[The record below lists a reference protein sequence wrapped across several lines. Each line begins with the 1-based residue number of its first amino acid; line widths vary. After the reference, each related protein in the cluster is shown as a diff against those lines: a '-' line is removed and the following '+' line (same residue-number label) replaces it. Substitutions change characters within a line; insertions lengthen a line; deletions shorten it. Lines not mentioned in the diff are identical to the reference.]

1 MEPPLTPHAPQ
12 TDNFKVSIATYLP
25 CPAHHHHYQDYSY
38 SHITAVMYSLCPS
51 PLAHSTGC
59 IASPAREEG
68 VWWSGCSGHGTE
80 ECLEFYLN
88 SIIMRMRVH
97 LPREK
102 NYCMQQQQLSCRVCG
117 KELTDHRERRVLHS
131 SANKEVLPVL
141 EKYISQ
147 GRINPAMISP
157 IASGG
162 PWICKHP
169 CYKELKRVQ
178 EIQNELQTLDI
189 KLRGKIGS
197 TYGVES
203 IPITFRVEIIQ
214 DHLSPLWKIK
224 QHLEPSKL
232 YHCIKITHHLFT
244 VCASSTTKATRLS

>member
-1 MEPPLTPHAPQ
+1 
-12 TDNFKVSIATYLP
+12 
-25 CPAHHHHYQDYSY
+25 
-38 SHITAVMYSLCPS
+38 
-51 PLAHSTGC
+51 
-59 IASPAREEG
+59 
-68 VWWSGCSGHGTE
+68 
-80 ECLEFYLN
+80 
-88 SIIMRMRVH
+88 MRMRVH
-97 LPREK
+97 FAVGKKLLHAAAMR
-102 NYCMQQQQLSCRVCG
+102 QLSCRVCG

-157 IASGG
+157 IANGG

-203 IPITFRVEIIQ
+203 IPITFRVEQAYFI
-214 DHLSPLWKIK
+214 
-224 QHLEPSKL
+224 
-232 YHCIKITHHLFT
+232 
-244 VCASSTTKATRLS
+244 ASSTAACLSSGLFSSFTYHTPFRAKVNVW

>member
-1 MEPPLTPHAPQ
+1 
-12 TDNFKVSIATYLP
+12 
-25 CPAHHHHYQDYSY
+25 
-38 SHITAVMYSLCPS
+38 
-51 PLAHSTGC
+51 
-59 IASPAREEG
+59 
-68 VWWSGCSGHGTE
+68 
-80 ECLEFYLN
+80 
-88 SIIMRMRVH
+88 MRVH
-97 LPREK
+97 FAAGKKLLHAAMR
-102 NYCMQQQQLSCRVCG
+102 QLSCRVCG

-157 IASGG
+157 IANGG

-203 IPITFRVEIIQ
+203 ISITFRVEQTYFI
-214 DHLSPLWKIK
+214 
-224 QHLEPSKL
+224 
-232 YHCIKITHHLFT
+232 
-244 VCASSTTKATRLS
+244 ASSTAACLSSGLFSITYYQVSPTTPLFARKLMCGKMEI

>member
-1 MEPPLTPHAPQ
+1 MVGLQ
-12 TDNFKVSIATYLP
+12 RSRN
-25 CPAHHHHYQDYSY
+25 C
-38 SHITAVMYSLCPS
+38 
-51 PLAHSTGC
+51 
-59 IASPAREEG
+59 
-68 VWWSGCSGHGTE
+68 TE

-97 LPREK
+97 FAAGKKLLHAAAMR
-102 NYCMQQQQLSCRVCG
+102 QLSCRVCG

-169 CYKELKRVQ
+169 CYPCYKELKRVQ
-178 EIQNELQTLDI
+178 EIQNELQTSGL
-189 KLRGKIGS
+189 LS
-197 TYGVES
+197 SFTYHT
-203 IPITFRVEIIQ
+203 PFRAKVNV
-214 DHLSPLWKIK
+214 W
-224 QHLEPSKL
+224 
-232 YHCIKITHHLFT
+232 
-244 VCASSTTKATRLS
+244 

>member
-1 MEPPLTPHAPQ
+1 
-12 TDNFKVSIATYLP
+12 
-25 CPAHHHHYQDYSY
+25 
-38 SHITAVMYSLCPS
+38 
-51 PLAHSTGC
+51 
-59 IASPAREEG
+59 
-68 VWWSGCSGHGTE
+68 
-80 ECLEFYLN
+80 
-88 SIIMRMRVH
+88 
-97 LPREK
+97 
-102 NYCMQQQQLSCRVCG
+102 
-117 KELTDHRERRVLHS
+117 
-131 SANKEVLPVL
+131 
-141 EKYISQ
+141 
-147 GRINPAMISP
+147 MISP

-169 CYKELKRVQ
+169 CYKELNRVQ
-178 EIQNELQTLDI
+178 EIHNELQTLDI

-244 VCASSTTKATRLS
+244 VCASSTTKATRLEHLSVLLICQQGFWTNVNKLSISIKYLLNRNLLVNTTTYNYNRKIILKAIVLIFHK

>member
-1 MEPPLTPHAPQ
+1 MLVHS
-12 TDNFKVSIATYLP
+12 FL
-25 CPAHHHHYQDYSY
+25 
-38 SHITAVMYSLCPS
+38 SLCPS

-97 LPREK
+97 FAAGKKLLHAAAMR
-102 NYCMQQQQLSCRVCG
+102 QLSCRVCG

-178 EIQNELQTLDI
+178 EIQNELQTSGL
-189 KLRGKIGS
+189 LS
-197 TYGVES
+197 SFTYHT
-203 IPITFRVEIIQ
+203 PFRAKVNV
-214 DHLSPLWKIK
+214 W
-224 QHLEPSKL
+224 
-232 YHCIKITHHLFT
+232 
-244 VCASSTTKATRLS
+244 

>member
-1 MEPPLTPHAPQ
+1 M
-12 TDNFKVSIATYLP
+12 V
-25 CPAHHHHYQDYSY
+25 
-38 SHITAVMYSLCPS
+38 SLCPS
-51 PLAHSTGC
+51 PLARSTGC
-59 IASPAREEG
+59 IASPAREKG

-97 LPREK
+97 FAAGKKLLHAAAMR
-102 NYCMQQQQLSCRVCG
+102 QLSCRVCG

-141 EKYISQ
+141 EEYISQ

-169 CYKELKRVQ
+169 
-178 EIQNELQTLDI
+178 
-189 KLRGKIGS
+189 S
-197 TYGVES
+197 
-203 IPITFRVEIIQ
+203 
-214 DHLSPLWKIK
+214 
-224 QHLEPSKL
+224 
-232 YHCIKITHHLFT
+232 
-244 VCASSTTKATRLS
+244 

>member
-1 MEPPLTPHAPQ
+1 MFTFNVCRFLFNTSANLHQSSALNRRYPAGRKHGSLYVGKGSTFELTLSQPRPPSLHA
-12 TDNFKVSIATYLP
+12 
-25 CPAHHHHYQDYSY
+25 C
-38 SHITAVMYSLCPS
+38 
-51 PLAHSTGC
+51 TGC
-59 IASPAREEG
+59 IASPAREER

-80 ECLEFYLN
+80 ECLEFYF

-97 LPREK
+97 FAAGKKLLHAAAMR
-102 NYCMQQQQLSCRVCG
+102 QLSC
-117 KELTDHRERRVLHS
+117 TDHGERRVLHS

-157 IASGG
+157 IANGG

-169 CYKELKRVQ
+169 CYKELKRFK
-178 EIQNELQTLDI
+178 NELQTLDI

-203 IPITFRVEIIQ
+203 IPITFRVEQAYFI
-214 DHLSPLWKIK
+214 
-224 QHLEPSKL
+224 
-232 YHCIKITHHLFT
+232 
-244 VCASSTTKATRLS
+244 ASSTAACLSSGLFSSFTYHTPFRAKVNVW

>member
-1 MEPPLTPHAPQ
+1 MRSTG
-12 TDNFKVSIATYLP
+12 
-25 CPAHHHHYQDYSY
+25 
-38 SHITAVMYSLCPS
+38 SLCPS

-68 VWWSGCSGHGTE
+68 VWWSGCSSHGTE

-88 SIIMRMRVH
+88 SIITRMRVH
-97 LPREK
+97 FAAGKKLLHAAMR
-102 NYCMQQQQLSCRVCG
+102 QLSCRVCG

-157 IASGG
+157 IANGG

-203 IPITFRVEIIQ
+203 ISITFRVEQTYFI
-214 DHLSPLWKIK
+214 
-224 QHLEPSKL
+224 
-232 YHCIKITHHLFT
+232 
-244 VCASSTTKATRLS
+244 ASSTAACLSSGLFSITYYQVSPTTPLFARKLMCGKMEI

>member
-1 MEPPLTPHAPQ
+1 MKIGCRKISYTTSLIGINVRLMSSTQE
-12 TDNFKVSIATYLP
+12 VIAICTTVDPRLSE
-25 CPAHHHHYQDYSY
+25 QLW
-38 SHITAVMYSLCPS
+38 TSLCPS

-59 IASPAREEG
+59 IASPAREKG

-97 LPREK
+97 FAAGKKLLHAAAMR
-102 NYCMQQQQLSCRVCG
+102 QLSCRVCG

-178 EIQNELQTLDI
+178 EIQNELQTSGHFSIII
-189 KLRGKIGS
+189 KFHLPHPFSR
-197 TYGVES
+197 ES
-203 IPITFRVEIIQ
+203 
-214 DHLSPLWKIK
+214 
-224 QHLEPSKL
+224 
-232 YHCIKITHHLFT
+232 
-244 VCASSTTKATRLS
+244 

>member
-1 MEPPLTPHAPQ
+1 MFGILLFNNYAHA
-12 TDNFKVSIATYLP
+12 
-25 CPAHHHHYQDYSY
+25 
-38 SHITAVMYSLCPS
+38 
-51 PLAHSTGC
+51 
-59 IASPAREEG
+59 
-68 VWWSGCSGHGTE
+68 CSFAAGKKLLHAAA
-80 ECLEFYLN
+80 
-88 SIIMRMRVH
+88 MR
-97 LPREK
+97 
-102 NYCMQQQQLSCRVCG
+102 QLSCRVCG
-117 KELTDHRERRVLHS
+117 KELTDHRARERRVLHS

-141 EKYISQ
+141 EKYISHGQ